1 MSTAGKVLTVL
12 CVLLAAVWVLLAASV
27 TQLNRNGA
35 KAVDDLQ
42 KKVAGLEKDMATVR
56 KEVRELT
63 DEAYLERMRSQT
75 DLTTLQSRQAAVEH
89 MKSVVLESLTRV
101 QADLGT
107 LTATID
113 QGKVEI
119 QKRQAEKAEET
130 RLKAEAVATVEK
142 QVAENGQ
149 LREQL
154 NGLRA
159 KFQSTL
165 EANKAMVQR
174 LIQAGQRTVRPA
186 SLPSVR

>member
-42 KKVAGLEKDMATVR
+42 KKVAGLEKDVATVR